1 MSLDLRTLWDFS
13 NPALSE
19 ERFRA
24 ALAGATGDDA
34 VILRTQIAR
43 TFGLRRDFDR
53 ARSELAETAAAAE
66 QAGPEARAR
75 YALELGRSYAS
86 ATHAPEQ
93 RTPESAAAGRLQF
106 ERAWATARE
115 AGLDSLAI
123 DAIHML
129 AFIDTA
135 PADQMTWAQTALA
148 VVTASTQPDAQRWE
162 APVRHN
168 LGFALHQLGRFD
180 EALDQFQQ
188 AAAVRE
194 RGTDAGATRVA
205 WWMVA
210 WTLRALNRL
219 DEAVA
224 IQSRLEIECD
234 QAGEPDPYVF
244 EELETLHRQRG
255 DLERAEHY
263 ASRRAATSA

>member
-24 ALAGATGDDA
+24 ALTGATGDDA
-34 VILRTQIAR
+34 IILRTQIAR

-53 ARSELAETAAAAE
+53 ARSELAEAAALAE

-93 RTPESAAAGRLQF
+93 RTPESAAAGRVQF

-135 PADQMTWAQTALA
+135 PADQMKWAQAALA
-148 VVTASTQPDAQRWE
+148 VVTASSQPDAQRWE

-188 AAAVRE
+188 AASVRA

-224 IQSRLEIECD
+224 MQSRLETECD

-255 DLERAEHY
+255 DLEQAQHY
-263 ASRRAATSA
+263 ASRRADTSA

>member
-1 MSLDLRTLWDFS
+1 MC
-13 NPALSE
+13 
-19 ERFRA
+19 
-24 ALAGATGDDA
+24 
-34 VILRTQIAR
+34 I
-43 TFGLRRDFDR
+43 RDR
-53 ARSELAETAAAAE
+53 AE

-93 RTPESAAAGRLQF
+93 RTPESAAAGRVQF

-135 PADQMTWAQTALA
+135 PADQMKWAQAALA
-148 VVTASTQPDAQRWE
+148 VVTASSQPDAQRWE

-188 AAAVRE
+188 AASVRA

-224 IQSRLEIECD
+224 MQSRLETECD

-255 DLERAEHY
+255 DLEQAQHY

>member
-1 MSLDLRTLWDFS
+1 MTRSSSGRRS
-13 NPALSE
+13 RGPS
-19 ERFRA
+19 
-24 ALAGATGDDA
+24 GCVATS
-34 VILRTQIAR
+34 
-43 TFGLRRDFDR
+43 DR
-53 ARSELAETAAAAE
+53 ARSELAEAAALAE

-93 RTPESAAAGRLQF
+93 RTPESAAAGRVQF

-135 PADQMTWAQTALA
+135 PADQMKWAQAALA
-148 VVTASTQPDAQRWE
+148 VVTASSQPDAQRWE

-188 AAAVRE
+188 AASVRA

-224 IQSRLEIECD
+224 MQSRLETECD

-255 DLERAEHY
+255 DLEQAQHY